1 MNSQWYGIVL
11 LGGPGSGKGTQ
22 AVLLA
27 STLNI
32 PHISTGDLFRS
43 NLKQGTP
50 LGILAKSYM
59 DRGELVPDEVTVGMV
74 RERLNQPDCARGFI
88 LDGFPRNVAQAKALD
103 AVLAETGKAISSVP
117 YLHVS
122 DAVLLERL
130 SNRWTCR
137 ACGAVFNKVT
147 PPPREGCKKEKC
159 DGELYRRPDDEPETQ
174 KNRIR
179 VYEKQTAPLII
190 FYAKRGLINE
200 ISGEQPVEHVQLD
213 MLRAVNL
220 GMQDASS
227 RGKATPAAADEAC

>member
-27 STLNI
+27 SALNI
-32 PHISTGDLFRS
+32 PHISTGDLFRY

-59 DRGELVPDEVTVGMV
+59 DRGELVPDEVTVAMV
-74 RERLNQPDCARGFI
+74 RDRLSQPDCALGFI
-88 LDGFPRNVAQAKALD
+88 LDGFPRNVAQAEALD
-103 AVLAETGKAISSVP
+103 AVLAEFGRVITSAP
-117 YLHVS
+117 YLHVN

-137 ACGAVFNKVT
+137 SCGAVFNKVT
-147 PPPREGCKKEKC
+147 PPPREGCKKEHC

-190 FYAKRGLINE
+190 FYAKRGLISE
-200 ISGEQPVEHVQLD
+200 ISGEQDVEHVQLD

-220 GMQDASS
+220 GMSGSS
-227 RGKATPAAADEAC
+227 SQGAMKPSAADEEC